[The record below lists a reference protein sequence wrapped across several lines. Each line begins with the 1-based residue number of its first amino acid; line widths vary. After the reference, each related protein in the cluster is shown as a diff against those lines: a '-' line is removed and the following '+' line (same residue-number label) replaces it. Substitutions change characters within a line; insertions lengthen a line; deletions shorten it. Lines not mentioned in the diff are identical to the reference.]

1 MIKWYVLSAAIGAA
15 AGFAYYYYIGC
26 VTGTCPIQTNPWLS
40 SGFGTLF
47 GVTLLPD
54 LFARFTGK
62 QTVSENPTTD
72 KTE

>member
-1 MIKWYVLSAAIGAA
+1 MAKWYIISAVIGAS

-40 SGFGTLF
+40 TSFGTLF

-54 LFARFTGK
+54 VFSKFLDKK
-62 QTVSENPTTD
+62 QPETPVDTQ
-72 KTE
+72 

>member
-1 MIKWYVLSAAIGAA
+1 MAKWYIISALIGAS

-40 SGFGTLF
+40 ASFGTLF

-54 LFARFTGK
+54 VFAKFLGK
-62 QTVSENPTTD
+62 KTD
-72 KTE
+72 KVAIEPEK

>member
-1 MIKWYVLSAAIGAA
+1 MVKWYIISAAIGAT

-40 SGFGTLF
+40 TGFGTLF

-54 LFARFTGK
+54 VFAKFTGK
-62 QTVSENPTTD
+62 PSPEAPQTPEN
-72 KTE
+72 

>member
-1 MIKWYVLSAAIGAA
+1 MAIWYIISAVIGAS

-26 VTGTCPIQTNPWLS
+26 VTGTCPIQTSPWLS

-54 LFARFTGK
+54 LFAKFTAK
-62 QTVSENPTTD
+62 KSVPTED
-72 KTE
+72 APDS